1 MVGQN
6 DTLDFLAGERR
17 ERAILRHMVL
27 SLVGGLAVGALG
39 EVLSHR
45 ADALHA
51 VYDPYAHLLLTALVG
66 WTAAGFGW
74 AVLGSALAA
83 LGPVISTLGATFFA
97 PESHYPHL
105 GADGMELNLTLL
117 ALTSFGTLA
126 HVVRSVRRSRRDS
139 GGGRPGGRRPNGRRS
154 PRPSR

>member
-17 ERAILRHMVL
+17 ERAILRHMML
-27 SLVGGLAVGALG
+27 SLVGGLAVGAVG
-39 EVLSHR
+39 ELLSHGQ
-45 ADALHA
+45 AALHA
-51 VYDPYAHLLLTALVG
+51 VYDPYAHLLLAAVVG

-83 LGPVISTLGATFFA
+83 LGPVISTLGATLFA
-97 PESHYPHL
+97 AGSHDPHL

-117 ALTSFGTLA
+117 ALTSAGTLVYA
-126 HVVRSVRRSRRDS
+126 AAAGRRSRRGS
-139 GGGRPGGRRPNGRRS
+139 GGRDNGGRPSRPNR
-154 PRPSR
+154 